1 MCVLCMYR
9 VSELGIIL
17 YSVLYTEYVAR
28 GGKLSFQNVH
38 GGGEGVYD
46 ILTFQKSRGALD
58 CGALQDRALS
68 GSARTWR
75 DERGAR
81 YAALISAAVVCLL
94 HSF

>member
-28 GGKLSFQNVH
+28 GGKLSFQSVH

-46 ILTFQKSRGALD
+46 ILTFQKSRGGLGLR
-58 CGALQDRALS
+58 CFTR
-68 GSARTWR
+68 RTWR
-75 DERGAR
+75 DERSAR